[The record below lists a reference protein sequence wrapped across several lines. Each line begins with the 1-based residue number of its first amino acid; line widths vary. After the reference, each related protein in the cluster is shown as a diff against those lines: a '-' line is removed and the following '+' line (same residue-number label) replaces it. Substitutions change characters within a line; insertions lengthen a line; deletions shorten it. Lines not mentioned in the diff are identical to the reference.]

1 MAKASI
7 GTVKFDTLDYLT
19 RDGSILEPAQWNDF
33 VAYVDEVF
41 NYDLA
46 HCPPTALFSIGDML
60 EWADSFRGI

>member
-19 RDGSILEPAQWNDF
+19 REEIIEPKQWNDF
-33 VAYVDEVF
+33 VEYVDEVF

-46 HCPPTALFSIGDML
+46 HCPPTALFSITDML
-60 EWADSFRGI
+60 EWADSYRGI

>member
-19 RDGSILEPAQWNDF
+19 REGIIEPKQWNDF
-33 VAYVDEVF
+33 VEYVDEVF

-46 HCPPTALFSIGDML
+46 HVPPIALFSIGDML
-60 EWADSFRGI
+60 EWADSYRGI